1 MALWQKGSGKKEIM
15 ATDYLNAMGVG
26 AGFDTKAIV
35 TALVDAEKAGKQS
48 TIDRKTKDV
57 EASVSGMASLK
68 SSLTTLQ
75 TAFKAVDD
83 KRDFNFSSLSNSAPT
98 LINAQLN
105 SSTAMPGTY
114 KVTVSQLA
122 QNDVYQSDSVAEAL
136 EVDTYTLNSAVN
148 ASGIVSFTYGG
159 LAYSQAFLTDSA
171 KTIDGLVATINAGS
185 AGSTVTAVAVNSTTF
200 KITNDTG
207 SDTQMTKGVI
217 GGTSDGTTALSITTA
232 DTTAGIG
239 ASTVDQNGTSAA
251 TVVIQVGSAAAET
264 ITLAGGSTSL
274 EDLVVGINNLTADV
288 SARIVETGSGNYR
301 IVVEGPQGSDN
312 ALTITDSVFGLQ
324 TTNTREVDTY
334 TLAAGVAVGGSVTF
348 THEGIEYTQ
357 AFSSSP
363 ANTIVLLAA
372 KVNAASG
379 ITAAAV
385 AGSNVAF
392 TITNDVGSDTQMT
405 KGTIGGTTDGSS
417 SNALTLTTADT
428 TAGSDG
434 NKIQAAQNAILNVNG
449 LAISNATNQI
459 DAVVPGLKLD
469 LMEVSASAIV
479 LSVGRDIT
487 LAKTAITNLVDAYNT
502 FEGVIKD
509 LTAPGSK
516 TTDVGSLKTDAEV
529 KAIRS
534 KMRSFLTADS
544 TTPGNTKDN
553 MMEIGISLGK
563 TGTFSVNQA
572 TLSTAL
578 TNYYDD
584 ITKMFSANTDDQIT
598 SSTADR
604 GIAGDLVKQIAAYLA
619 YDGVVKLRETSYAK
633 TSSGLISDQKTL
645 DTKMASIEARYTK
658 QFSTMNK
665 IMAEMKSTQE
675 YLESQLENLPFTSDN
690 N

>member
-1 MALWQKGSGKKEIM
+1 MGIEKREIM

-26 AGFDTKAIV
+26 AGFDTKALV
-35 TALVDAEKAGKQS
+35 TAIVDAEKASKQGS
-48 TIDRKTKDV
+48 IDRKTKDV
-57 EASVSGMASLK
+57 EASVSGMAQLK

-83 KRDFNFSSLSNSAPT
+83 KRDFNFSTFSNSAPT
-98 LINAQLN
+98 LINAKFD
-105 SSTAMPGTY
+105 SSASLPGTY

-148 ASGIVSFTYGG
+148 AGGLVSFAYGG
-159 LAYSQAFLTDSA
+159 LIYSQGFLNDSG

-185 AGSTVTAVAVNSTTF
+185 AGSTVTAVAVNSRTF
-200 KITNDTG
+200 KIINNTG
-207 SDTQMTKGVI
+207 SDTQMTKGTI
-217 GGTSDGTTALSITTA
+217 AGTSNGNTALSITTA

-239 ASTVDQNGTSAA
+239 ATTVDQNGSSAA

-264 ITLAGGSTSL
+264 ITLAAGKTSL
-274 EDLVVGINNLTADV
+274 ADLVTGINNLTADV
-288 SARIVETGSGNYR
+288 SARLVETSTGNYR

-312 ALTITDSVFGLQ
+312 ALTITDSVFGLG
-324 TTNTREVDTY
+324 TINTLEVDRY
-334 TLAAGVAVGGSVTF
+334 TLGAGVADGGSATF
-348 THEGIEYTQ
+348 TYEGTTYTQ
-357 AFSSSP
+357 AYSSSP
-363 ANTIVLLAA
+363 ANTIIQLAA
-372 KVNAASG
+372 QINAVSG
-379 ITAAAV
+379 ITVAAV

-392 TITNDVGSDTQMT
+392 TITSDVASDTQMT

-417 SNALTLTTADT
+417 SNALTLTTLDT

-449 LAISNATNQI
+449 LAISNETNQI

-469 LMEVSASAIV
+469 LMEVSASAVV
-479 LSVGRDIT
+479 LSVARDVSV
-487 LAKTAITNLVDAYNT
+487 AKAAITNLVDAYNT
-502 FEGVIKD
+502 FEGVIKG
-509 LTAPGSK
+509 LTAPGST

-544 TTPGNTKDN
+544 TTPGNTKRN

-563 TGTFSVNQA
+563 TGTFSVNQT

-584 ITKMFSANTDDQIT
+584 ITKMFSANTDDQAT
-598 SSTADR
+598 SSTANR
-604 GIAGDLVKQIAAYLA
+604 GIGGDLVEQIAAYLA

-633 TSSGLISDQKTL
+633 TTSGLISDQKTL
-645 DTKMASIEARYTK
+645 DTKMTSVEARYTK
-658 QFSTMNK
+658 QFSTMSK

-675 YLESQLENLPFTSDN
+675 YLASQLENLPFTSN
-690 N
+690 ND